1 MPKKCGSSS
10 IRKVF
15 PIFLPW
21 YAVTMV
27 THFPPLSKNVWGMKI
42 NTSKCKVISSDKR
55 NITINGE
62 AIETVDKFTFL
73 GSSVPAVADDVQRRI
88 NLAAWAFG
96 RLRDKIWSNQNISR
110 TIKVRIYKAL
120 ILPIATYGSESWT
133 LRKMDKNKLEVFEM
147 RCLRTIAGVKLCDRV
162 RNVNIRRE
170 LHIDKTITQEINK
183 RQLTWFGHVARMPH
197 SRHPYQA
204 YKYDFTNGKTTWTPP
219 AEMERSDQE
228 HLRTTPRRGR
238 TASPE

>member
-1 MPKKCGSSS
+1 
-10 IRKVF
+10 
-15 PIFLPW
+15 
-21 YAVTMV
+21 
-27 THFPPLSKNVWGMKI
+27 MKI

-133 LRKMDKNKLEVFEM
+133 LRRWTKTNLKCLKCDVLGPLLELNCVTESGM
-147 RCLRTIAGVKLCDRV
+147 
-162 RNVNIRRE
+162 
-170 LHIDKTITQEINK
+170 
-183 RQLTWFGHVARMPH
+183 LTSDENFISTRPLPKK
-197 SRHPYQA
+197 S
-204 YKYDFTNGKTTWTPP
+204 TNGN
-219 AEMERSDQE
+219 
-228 HLRTTPRRGR
+228 
-238 TASPE
+238 